1 MNILIAHQNFPGQF
15 KHLAPALAK
24 QGHQVV
30 AICTRVHE
38 PITWQGVEVIP
49 YQVKRSSDRKVHPW
63 VSDFEAKVIR
73 GEAAF
78 RHALVLREKGF
89 YPDVILAH
97 PGWGES
103 LFLKDVWPQAKLA
116 IYAEYFYQCSGGDVG
131 FDPEFPVRDP
141 QGDAGR
147 IRVKNINNTMHF
159 EVAQAG
165 LSPTQ
170 WQAST
175 FPSPFQKKIQVIHDG
190 IDTNVVKPNPQAEF
204 RLPSGQVLTR
214 SDEVISFVNRN
225 LEPYR
230 GYHVFM
236 RCLPSLLKQR
246 PNAQVVLVGGDQVSY
261 GVAPPNGKTWKQ
273 IFVDEVRSKISH
285 ADWARIHFVGKLAY
299 EHYMALM
306 QVSTVHVYL
315 TYPFVLSWSLLEAM
329 AMGAA
334 IVASDT
340 APLAEVI
347 EHDMNGKKVPFFDVP
362 AWTQTIVNLLEQPQ
376 ERQRLGEQARQTV
389 VEKYDLTTVCLP
401 QQLAWVKGLAQ
412 S

>member
-1 MNILIAHQNFPGQF
+1 MVAMSTRTH
-15 KHLAPALAK
+15 APTK
-24 QGHQVV
+24 
-30 AICTRVHE
+30 
-38 PITWQGVEVIP
+38 WQGVQVIP
-49 YQVKRSSDRKVHPW
+49 YQVKRSSGREVHPW
-63 VSDFEAKVIR
+63 VSDFETKVIR

-78 RHALVLREKGF
+78 RHALGLRQKGF
-89 YPDVILAH
+89 QADVILAH

-103 LFLKDVWPQAKLA
+103 LFLKDVWPQAILA
-116 IYAEYFYQCSGGDVG
+116 IYAEYYYRSSGGDVG
-131 FDPEFPVRDP
+131 FDPEFPVSDP
-141 QGDAGR
+141 GDASR
-147 IRVKNINNTMHF
+147 IRVKNINNTLHF
-159 EVAQAG
+159 ELAQAG

-175 FPSPFQKKIQVIHDG
+175 FPETFQNKIRVIHDG
-190 IDTNVVKPNPQAEF
+190 IDTNLVKPNPQAEF
-204 RLPSGQVLTR
+204 KLPSGQVLTR
-214 SDEVISFVNRN
+214 SDEVITFVNRN

-230 GYHVFM
+230 GYHIFM

-261 GVAPPNGKTWKQ
+261 GAAPPNGKTWKQ
-273 IFVDEVRSKISH
+273 IFIDEVRSKISH
-285 ADWARIHFVGKLAY
+285 ADWARVHFVGKLAY
-299 EHYMALM
+299 EDYMTLM

-340 APLAEVI
+340 PPVAEVI
-347 EHDMNGKKVPFFDVP
+347 EHDVNGKKVAFFDVA
-362 AWTQTIVNLLEQPQ
+362 AWTQAIVNLLEQPQ
-376 ERQRLGEQARQTV
+376 ERQRLGEQARQTI

-401 QQLAWVKGLAQ
+401 QQLAWVNGLAQ